1 MNKDQIKQIHWQILK
16 YTYQGRLYDAMS
28 LIKAQGVVNVKDD
41 SSPLAIVEQTYK
53 MMLRYT
59 VEGMNDPNRAA
70 IFRQMQVSLLLI
82 ADSVRNAL
90 MKKHLPSQIFSLAPL
105 VMPTKSPCHDNIG
118 KWFDYILR
126 SENVARDTSDTLV
139 SFCGDNEGNY
149 SDQSLIVSALTL
161 SCLIFF
167 DMAKYRLLVNI
178 YLQNRE
184 QIWQRALVG
193 IAILSYYFNKRIR
206 LFPEAKKI
214 IAMLTGSDKFQA
226 RYEATVIQMIRA
238 IGTDKITKKINEE
251 IIPQVTKIAPGIKDR
266 MKADATVSEILDDK
280 NPAWKDYILEN
291 KDLVDKMTEMTKLQL
306 EGSDVFINSFAQL
319 KHYAF
324 FNNIENWFLPFSANN
339 PVVREMAESASGKE
353 FDLMKF
359 ARNIAKTP
367 YICNSDKYSFCLSV
381 GLMPPDQRKT
391 LGKYVGMEFNEMNE
405 ISKEEQLLHREE
417 YSYKT
422 LIQYIQDIYRF
433 FKLNTLGKD
442 FIDVFSKGFSP
453 SGTMLFDMAF
463 ADGNKKRNVGEF
475 FFANEYYGSAYDI
488 FEQLSLVA
496 PNFEIYQKMGYAAQK
511 NGDIRL
517 ALDNY
522 LKAQLFEDKQ
532 LWNLK
537 KVGWCYRKLGEPAKA
552 LEYYKLAEAQDIND
566 LSVAT
571 AIGRCHLELENYAD
585 ALKYYYKVEYL
596 DTKNTKVL
604 APIAWCNYSTGKY
617 EQSLKYC
624 AKLLAVDASPEI
636 HVLSGHNCR
645 KLGNLKDA
653 VEHYKNAIGCKD
665 YKMQDLAEA
674 IAADYKDDEGKD
686 LTEDN
691 NLILDYINY
700 SME

>member
-1 MNKDQIKQIHWQILK
+1 
-16 YTYQGRLYDAMS
+16 
-28 LIKAQGVVNVKDD
+28 
-41 SSPLAIVEQTYK
+41 
-53 MMLRYT
+53 
-59 VEGMNDPNRAA
+59 
-70 IFRQMQVSLLLI
+70 
-82 ADSVRNAL
+82 
-90 MKKHLPSQIFSLAPL
+90 
-105 VMPTKSPCHDNIG
+105 
-118 KWFDYILR
+118 
-126 SENVARDTSDTLV
+126 
-139 SFCGDNEGNY
+139 
-149 SDQSLIVSALTL
+149 
-161 SCLIFF
+161 
-167 DMAKYRLLVNI
+167 
-178 YLQNRE
+178 
-184 QIWQRALVG
+184 
-193 IAILSYYFNKRIR
+193 
-206 LFPEAKKI
+206 
-214 IAMLTGSDKFQA
+214 
-226 RYEATVIQMIRA
+226 
-238 IGTDKITKKINEE
+238 
-251 IIPQVTKIAPGIKDR
+251 
-266 MKADATVSEILDDK
+266 
-280 NPAWKDYILEN
+280 
-291 KDLVDKMTEMTKLQL
+291 
-306 EGSDVFINSFAQL
+306 
-319 KHYAF
+319 
-324 FNNIENWFLPFSANN
+324 
-339 PVVREMAESASGKE
+339 
-353 FDLMKF
+353 
-359 ARNIAKTP
+359 
-367 YICNSDKYSFCLSV
+367 
-381 GLMPPDQRKT
+381 
-391 LGKYVGMEFNEMNE
+391 
-405 ISKEEQLLHREE
+405 
-417 YSYKT
+417 
-422 LIQYIQDIYRF
+422 
-433 FKLNTLGKD
+433 
-442 FIDVFSKGFSP
+442 
-453 SGTMLFDMAF
+453 
-463 ADGNKKRNVGEF
+463 
-475 FFANEYYGSAYDI
+475 
-488 FEQLSLVA
+488 
-496 PNFEIYQKMGYAAQK
+496 MGYAAQK